1 MSDDLLD
8 SREFFRLLHSRTK
21 RSAERVD
28 RTLRERAEREVTIFV
43 CDTSGFTRKTHE
55 YGIAQFLAVMTR
67 GFKSVAPILHKRR
80 GLIVSQHADNLLAI
94 FPDPSSAVHA
104 SIEIQRKL
112 RRGNV
117 GKHDA
122 DQFHIS
128 IGIET
133 GPTYVLKDNI
143 YGACV
148 NVASKV
154 GEDLAGK
161 GQTLVTGTVAQS
173 VRRKFRVSYD
183 RSAEIGGR
191 PFELYR
197 VPY

>member
-1 MSDDLLD
+1 MADDFLD
-8 SREFFRLLHSRTK
+8 SREFFEILHRRTK
-21 RSAERVD
+21 KSAERVD
-28 RTLRERAEREVTIFV
+28 RLLRERAEREITVFV

-67 GFKSVAPILHKRR
+67 GYQSIAPILRKRR
-80 GLIVSQHADNLLAI
+80 GLIVSQIADNLLAV
-94 FPDPSSAVHA
+94 FPDPPSAVGA
-104 SIEIQRKL
+104 SIDIQRKL

-117 GKHDA
+117 GKHDS
-122 DQFHIS
+122 DQFHLS

-133 GPTYVLKDNI
+133 GPTLVLKDNV
-143 YGACV
+143 YGAAV

-154 GEDLAGK
+154 GEDMAGK
-161 GQTLVTGTVAQS
+161 GQILITGTVAQS
-173 VRRKFRVSYD
+173 VRRKYRVSYD

>member
-8 SREFFRLLHSRTK
+8 SREFFRLLPSRTK

-28 RTLRERAEREVTIFV
+28 RTLRERAEREVTVFV

-55 YGIAQFLAVMTR
+55 YGIAQFLAGLTR
-67 GFKSVAPILHKRR
+67 GFKSVAPLLRKRR

-104 SIEIQRKL
+104 SIALQRTL

-122 DQFHIS
+122 DQVHIS
-128 IGIET
+128 IGSET
-133 GPTYVLKDNI
+133 GPIYGLKDNI
-143 YGACV
+143 YGAVV
-148 NVASKV
+148 NWASKV

-161 GQTLVTGTVAQS
+161 
-173 VRRKFRVSYD
+173 
-183 RSAEIGGR
+183 
-191 PFELYR
+191 
-197 VPY
+197 